1 MATGTIKSNGWKTL
15 VVNQAVSTAL
25 SYPSEFNELLII
37 CNETDSNITLELLI
51 ASTMKNSGRSLRTG
65 YYITTNS
72 FTSFLATLSTTIGL
86 SYFKNGSQITSP
98 KISAYYR

>member
-25 SYPSEFNELLII
+25 NYPSEFNELLII
-37 CNETDSNITLELLI
+37 CNDADSNVTIELLI

-65 YYITTNS
+65 YYVSSNS
-72 FTSFLATLSTTIGL
+72 FSAFLAELNTTIGFA
-86 SYFKNGSQITSP
+86 YYKNGSQMTTP